1 MESGYDELKRI
12 SDELT
17 LINYRQEKRV
27 NGVEKKVHHLSIF
40 YFIFQAMILISI
52 SQPSSTR
59 CKRWWV
65 PFTLSLL
72 CSILYGIT
80 LTHTIYKFVRTRY
93 QLDMNRLEHEMLR
106 RELHM
111 ARYERN
117 PVDSPSNPSGV
128 TRELLK
134 PDKVMWV
141 RRYLFICI
149 SICVLLGFAAMMLYA
164 CHSFPC
170 D

>member
-1 MESGYDELKRI
+1 MESGYEELKGR
-12 SDELT
+12 SDELA

-27 NGVEKKVHHLSIF
+27 NGLENNCHYLSIF

-52 SQPSSTR
+52 SEPSSAR

-72 CSILYGIT
+72 SSILYGIT
-80 LTHTIYKFVRTRY
+80 LSHTMYKFVRTRY

-106 RELHM
+106 RELHV
-111 ARYERN
+111 ARYRRD
-117 PVDSPSNPSGV
+117 PVQSPSNQSGV
-128 TRELLK
+128 SRRQLK
-134 PDKVMWV
+134 PDKVMWA

-149 SICVLLGFAAMMLYA
+149 AICVLLGFAAMMLYA
-164 CHSFPC
+164 CHAFLC